1 MRPLPI
7 LFSLLILTTS
17 VFAANEKET
26 QASKKDRYRDIAA
39 QIKLV
44 GEVFRGINQRYVEPI
59 DAENFIQ
66 AGIDGMLET
75 LDPYTVY
82 FEPDEVKN
90 LEEITKG
97 EFSGVGI
104 EIGLRG
110 KEKELTVISPMA
122 NTPAYR
128 IGVRSG
134 DIIIAVDGKSTKG
147 FTISDAAKHI
157 RGEEGTEVI
166 LTIRRRG
173 YNQPLEYTIVRAN
186 IRVHDVAYT
195 GMLDDQIGYIKL
207 VRFSRH
213 AGAELRKALKDI
225 IAQKPQGLILDLRSN
240 PGGLLPS
247 AVDVSQEFLQP
258 GLQIVSTKGRYPRSV
273 RSFKA
278 SGEPL
283 MSDIPLVVLVNGGSA
298 SASEIVAG
306 ALQDHDRAVIL
317 GTTTFGKGLVQSVLN
332 LSGGA
337 ALKVTTARYYTPSGR
352 LIQRDRLRGDD
363 ADLTDASEESD
374 PFVADID
381 TSAADTS
388 VEKFYTDSGREV
400 FGGGGITPD
409 IILEPPLP
417 DPVRV
422 EMYRRDLFFMFVDN
436 WLSRNERPDT
446 VIVND
451 EILADFERFID
462 SLEFTPPIPGEEQL
476 ETLREIGESDSLND
490 DYFALLERIESE
502 LVQNKREFGP
512 QMREF
517 IYQSID
523 MELAS
528 ALGNREWRI
537 RASFD
542 EDVQLAEAMAILKD
556 KVRYLSELQG
566 TSRADAGNGN
576 N

>member
-7 LFSLLILTTS
+7 LFSLLILTSS
-17 VFAANEKET
+17 VFAASENET

-59 DAENFIQ
+59 DVEDFIQ
-66 AGIDGMLET
+66 AGIEGMLGT

-110 KEKELTVISPMA
+110 KEKELTVISPMSD
-122 NTPAYR
+122 TPAYR
-128 IGVRSG
+128 IGVKSG

-157 RGEEGTEVI
+157 RGEEGTEVT
-166 LTIRRRG
+166 LTISRRG
-173 YNQPLEYTIVRAN
+173 YDRPLEYTIVRAN

-195 GMLDDQIGYIKL
+195 GMLDDEIGYIKL
-207 VRFSRH
+207 IRFSSH
-213 AGAELRKALKDI
+213 ASNELRQALKDI
-225 IAQKPQGLILDLRSN
+225 ITQNPKGLILDLRYN

-247 AVDVSQEFLQP
+247 AVEVSQEFLKP
-258 GLQIVSTKGRYPRSV
+258 GLPIVSTKGRYPRSV

-332 LSGGA
+332 LSDGA

-352 LIQRDRLRGDD
+352 LIQRDRLRDD
-363 ADLTDASEESD
+363 DEGLADANEGFV
-374 PFVADID
+374 PFVASTD
-381 TSAADTS
+381 TSSADTS

-409 IILEPPLP
+409 IILEPPFP

-436 WLSRNERPDT
+436 WLTRNVRPDT
-446 VIVND
+446 VIVTN
-451 EILADFERFID
+451 EMLADFDRFID
-462 SLEFTPPIPGEEQL
+462 SVEFTPPIPGEEQL
-476 ETLREIGESDSLND
+476 ETLRKIGETDSLND
-490 DYFALLERIESE
+490 EYFALLDRIESE
-502 LVQNKREFGP
+502 LKHNKREFGP

-517 IYQSID
+517 VYQSID

-542 EDVQLAEAMAILKD
+542 EDVQLTEAKAILKD
-556 KVRYLSELQG
+556 KVRYLGELQG
-566 TSRADAGNGN
+566 TSRADAGDGN